1 MLTFTGASFD
11 SLMTPPGTKLLLE
24 GTVDVESTYLLLTN
38 KNARLLGGRVSS
50 LVESWELKRVGGVGG
65 ERGVG
70 G

>member
-1 MLTFTGASFD
+1 
-11 SLMTPPGTKLLLE
+11 MTPPGTKLLLE

-38 KNARLLGGRVSS
+38 KNARLLGGSVSS